1 MNGPYHLEAL
11 DDVDRAQLEPWVSNL
26 DSPVFALNG
35 LSQVTAAALFAR
47 YSRSPKSLRRLLLD
61 EFLKGEAVV
70 PELAAPA
77 RDDAGRARAGRL
89 FGRVIAEYGDDSVA
103 QLGGIHLAC
112 EQVSQPLAKAI
123 EWGRLAAYLEQSTR
137 YIPYTDLRD
146 GHYRYHRDP
155 ELMASTHAGAYL
167 AAMDGLFD
175 AYVEMLP
182 LLRAHL
188 GQSLRAEAD
197 AKARE
202 RAIRALALDLLRGLL
217 PAGTVS
223 NLGVY
228 ASPQALE
235 QLVMRLRAHPLPEAR
250 TYAELIDRELQAT
263 IPEMVTRLDRPDRG
277 GVWVE
282 YLRETA
288 LALEAEGERLTRSGR
303 LQEERPG
310 IELPSAGSVT
320 LLRWDADGEERIMA
334 AALLPHTSAGLEE
347 VVAAVHALPEAER
360 DRLFAAALGVRGNRR
375 HRPGRGFEHTDY
387 TFELVSD
394 FGAFRDLQRHRML
407 TIQWQELTPALGYA
421 IPPEV
426 VAAGLEGR
434 WRQAVERAEAAW
446 AEIRPILPEQAQY
459 LVTLAHR
466 VRYVIK
472 LNAREALHLIEL
484 RTSPQ
489 GHPSYRRI
497 CQEMLQQ
504 IDSVAGHH
512 RVARA
517 RTSTCPATR
526 PRWAGATERV
536 GPAGGCV
543 RAQGPMRSGN
553 SSPSPGGRCRMIP
566 IEPPPEGGAAD
577 LRGTQP

>member
-1 MNGPYHLEAL
+1 MTGPYHLEPL
-11 DDVDRAQLEPWVSNL
+11 DAADRARLEPWVSNL

-61 EFLKGEAVV
+61 EFLEGDAVV
-70 PELAAPA
+70 GGAAPPGW
-77 RDDAGRARAGRL
+77 DDAGRARATRL

-137 YIPYTDLRD
+137 YIPYTDRRD

-155 ELMASTHAGAYL
+155 ELTGSTHARAYT

-175 AYVEMLP
+175 AYVELLP
-182 LLRAHL
+182 RLREHL
-188 GQSLRAEAD
+188 GRALPPEAD
-197 AKARE
+197 TQARE

-223 NLGVY
+223 NLGVF

-250 TYAELIDRELQAT
+250 AYAELIDRELQAA
-263 IPEMVTRLDRPDRG
+263 IPELITRLDRPDRG

-288 LALEAEGERLTRSGR
+288 SALGVAAERLLDAGGG
-303 LQEERPG
+303 EETLPGLARP
-310 IELPSAGSVT
+310 PAGGVT
-320 LLRWDADGEERIMA
+320 LIRWDPDGEERIMA
-334 AALLPHTSAGLEE
+334 AALLPHTPAPMAE
-347 VVAAVHALPEAER
+347 VVAAVRALPEAQR

-394 FGAFRDLQRHRML
+394 YGAFRDLQRHRML

-426 VAAGLEGR
+426 FAAGLDGR
-434 WRQAVERAEAAW
+434 WRRAVERAEAVW
-446 AEIRPILPEQAQY
+446 AEVRPDLPEQAQY

-489 GHPSYRRI
+489 GHPSYRAI
-497 CQEMLQQ
+497 CREMLKQ
-504 IDSVAGHH
+504 IDAVAGHH

-517 RTSTCPATR
+517 MSFAGSEDVHL
-526 PRWAGATERV
+526 PRYASEV
-536 GPAGGCV
+536 G
-543 RAQGPMRSGN
+543 
-553 SSPSPGGRCRMIP
+553 
-566 IEPPPEGGAAD
+566 
-577 LRGTQP
+577 RGD

>member
-1 MNGPYHLEAL
+1 MNGPYHLETL
-11 DDVDRAQLEPWVSNL
+11 DDADRAQLEPWVSNL

-47 YSRSPKSLRRLLLD
+47 YSRSPKGLRRLLLD

-77 RDDAGRARAGRL
+77 PDDAGRARAGRL

-155 ELMASTHAGAYL
+155 ELMASAHAGTYL
-167 AAMDGLFD
+167 TAMDGLFD

-188 GQSLRAEAD
+188 GQTLPGEAD

-288 LALEAEGERLTRSGR
+288 LALETEGERLTRSGR
-303 LQEERPG
+303 LQEDLPG
-310 IELPSAGSVT
+310 IEIPPANSVT

-407 TIQWQELTPALGYA
+407 TIQWQELTSALGYA
-421 IPPEV
+421 IPLEV

-446 AEIRPILPEQAQY
+446 AEIRPDLPEQAQY

-472 LNAREALHLIEL
+472 LNAREALHMIEL

-504 IDSVAGHH
+504 IDTVAGHH

-517 RTSTCPATR
+517 MSFAGREDVHL
-526 PRWAGATERV
+526 PRYAAEV
-536 GPAGGCV
+536 G
-543 RAQGPMRSGN
+543 
-553 SSPSPGGRCRMIP
+553 
-566 IEPPPEGGAAD
+566 
-577 LRGTQP
+577 RGD

>member
-1 MNGPYHLEAL
+1 MPSAYHLETL
-11 DDVDRAQLEPWVSNL
+11 DDGDRAQLEPWVSNL

-61 EFLKGEAVV
+61 EFLKGDAVV

-155 ELMASTHAGAYL
+155 ELMGSAHAATYL

-188 GQSLRAEAD
+188 AQTLPEEAD
-197 AKARE
+197 AKARD
-202 RAIRALALDLLRGLL
+202 RAIRALSLDLLRGLL

-250 TYAELIDRELQAT
+250 AYSELIDRELQAT

-288 LALEAEGERLTRSGR
+288 LALEAEGERLTGAGG
-303 LQEERPG
+303 LQKDLPDVE
-310 IELPSAGSVT
+310 IPSAGSVA
-320 LLRWDADGEERIMA
+320 LLRWDPDGEERIMA

-434 WRQAVERAEAAW
+434 WREAVERAEAAW
-446 AEIRPILPEQAQY
+446 VEIRPELPEQAQY

-504 IDSVAGHH
+504 IDAVAGHH
-512 RVARA
+512 RV
-517 RTSTCPATR
+517 
-526 PRWAGATERV
+526 
-536 GPAGGCV
+536 V
-543 RAQGPMRSGN
+543 RAMSFA
-553 SSPSPGGRCRMIP
+553 GREDVHLPRY
-566 IEPPPEGGAAD
+566 AAEVG
-577 LRGTQP
+577 RGD

>member
-1 MNGPYHLEAL
+1 MNGPYHLETL
-11 DDVDRAQLEPWVSNL
+11 DDADRAQLEPWVSNL

-155 ELMASTHAGAYL
+155 ELMASAHAGTYL

-188 GQSLRAEAD
+188 GQSLPAEAD

-202 RAIRALALDLLRGLL
+202 RAIRALSLDLLRGLL

-288 LALEAEGERLTRSGR
+288 LALETEGERLTRSGR
-303 LQEERPG
+303 LQDDLPG
-310 IELPSAGSVT
+310 IESPPANSVT

-347 VVAAVHALPEAER
+347 VVAAVRALPEAER

-421 IPPEV
+421 VPSEV

-446 AEIRPILPEQAQY
+446 AEIRPDLPEQAQY

-472 LNAREALHLIEL
+472 LNAREALHMIEL

-497 CQEMLQQ
+497 CQEMLQE
-504 IDSVAGHH
+504 IDTVAGHH
-512 RVARA
+512 WVARA
-517 RTSTCPATR
+517 MSFAGREDVHL
-526 PRWAGATERV
+526 PRYAAEV
-536 GPAGGCV
+536 G
-543 RAQGPMRSGN
+543 
-553 SSPSPGGRCRMIP
+553 
-566 IEPPPEGGAAD
+566 
-577 LRGTQP
+577 RGD

>member
-1 MNGPYHLEAL
+1 MNGPYHLETL
-11 DDVDRAQLEPWVSNL
+11 DDADRAQLEPWVSNL

-77 RDDAGRARAGRL
+77 PDDAGRARAGRL

-155 ELMASTHAGAYL
+155 ELMASAHAGTYL
-167 AAMDGLFD
+167 TAMDGLFD

-188 GQSLRAEAD
+188 GESLPAEAD

-202 RAIRALALDLLRGLL
+202 RAIRALSLDLLRGLL

-288 LALEAEGERLTRSGR
+288 LALETEGERLTRSGR
-303 LQEERPG
+303 LQEDLPG
-310 IELPSAGSVT
+310 IEIPPANSVT

-407 TIQWQELTPALGYA
+407 TIQWQELTPGLGYA
-421 IPPEV
+421 IPSEV

-446 AEIRPILPEQAQY
+446 AEIRPDLPEQAQY

-472 LNAREALHLIEL
+472 LNAREALHMIEL

-504 IDSVAGHH
+504 IDTVAGHH
-512 RVARA
+512 RVGRA
-517 RTSTCPATR
+517 MSFAGREDVHL
-526 PRWAGATERV
+526 PRYAAEV
-536 GPAGGCV
+536 G
-543 RAQGPMRSGN
+543 
-553 SSPSPGGRCRMIP
+553 
-566 IEPPPEGGAAD
+566 
-577 LRGTQP
+577 RGD

>member
-1 MNGPYHLEAL
+1 MNGPYHLETL
-11 DDVDRAQLEPWVSNL
+11 DDADRAQLEPWVSNL

-61 EFLKGEAVV
+61 EFLKGEAVL

-155 ELMASTHAGAYL
+155 ELMASAHAGTYL
-167 AAMDGLFD
+167 TAMDGLFD

-188 GQSLRAEAD
+188 GQTLPGEAD

-228 ASPQALE
+228 ASPQPLE

-288 LALEAEGERLTRSGR
+288 LALETEGERLTRSGR
-303 LQEERPG
+303 LQEDLPG
-310 IELPSAGSVT
+310 IEIPPANSVT

-421 IPPEV
+421 VPSEV

-446 AEIRPILPEQAQY
+446 AEIRPDLPEQAQY

-472 LNAREALHLIEL
+472 LNAREALHMIEL

-497 CQEMLQQ
+497 CQEMLQE
-504 IDSVAGHH
+504 IDTVAGHH

-517 RTSTCPATR
+517 MSFAGREDVHL
-526 PRWAGATERV
+526 PRYAAEV
-536 GPAGGCV
+536 G
-543 RAQGPMRSGN
+543 
-553 SSPSPGGRCRMIP
+553 
-566 IEPPPEGGAAD
+566 
-577 LRGTQP
+577 RGD

>member
-1 MNGPYHLEAL
+1 M
-11 DDVDRAQLEPWVSNL
+11 SNL
-26 DSPVFALNG
+26 DFPVFALNG

-61 EFLKGEAVV
+61 EFLEGDAVV
-70 PELAAPA
+70 GGAAPPGW
-77 RDDAGRARAGRL
+77 DDAGRARATRL

-137 YIPYTDLRD
+137 YIPYTDRRD

-155 ELMASTHAGAYL
+155 ELMGSAHARAYT

-175 AYVEMLP
+175 AYVELLP
-182 LLRAHL
+182 RLREHL
-188 GQSLRAEAD
+188 GRALPPEAD
-197 AKARE
+197 ARARE

-223 NLGVY
+223 NLGVF

-250 TYAELIDRELQAT
+250 AYAELIDRELQAA
-263 IPEMVTRLDRPDRG
+263 IPELVTRLDRPDRG

-288 LALEAEGERLTRSGR
+288 LALGVAAERLLARGRGRGDPAGAGPPARRRRDAHPLGSGR
-303 LQEERPG
+303 RGADHGRRPAA
-310 IELPSAGSVT
+310 PHAGAS
-320 LLRWDADGEERIMA
+320 MA
-334 AALLPHTSAGLEE
+334 E
-347 VVAAVHALPEAER
+347 VVAAVRALPEAQR

-394 FGAFRDLQRHRML
+394 YGAFRDLQRHRML

-426 VAAGLEGR
+426 VAAGLDGR
-434 WRQAVERAEAAW
+434 WRRAVERAEAAW
-446 AEIRPILPEQAQY
+446 AEVRPDLPEQAQY

-489 GHPSYRRI
+489 GHPSYRRDLPGDAPPDRRGRRSPPGGPGDELRRERGRPPAPV
-497 CQEMLQQ
+497 CRRGGAGRL
-504 IDSVAGHH
+504 SRSRAPGRAGGVAG
-512 RVARA
+512 
-517 RTSTCPATR
+517 PR
-526 PRWAGATERV
+526 PRAEGPWPDRV
-536 GPAGGCV
+536 RRPTRGGLCRIIDHRTTAGG
-543 RAQGPMRSGN
+543 RASRPQRDP
-553 SSPSPGGRCRMIP
+553 
-566 IEPPPEGGAAD
+566 
-577 LRGTQP
+577 Q

>member
-11 DDVDRAQLEPWVSNL
+11 DDADRAQLEPWVSNL

-77 RDDAGRARAGRL
+77 PDDAGRARAGRL

-155 ELMASTHAGAYL
+155 ELMASAHAGTYL
-167 AAMDGLFD
+167 TAMDGLFD

-188 GQSLRAEAD
+188 GQTLPGEAD

-288 LALEAEGERLTRSGR
+288 LALETEGERLTRSGR
-303 LQEERPG
+303 LQEDLPG
-310 IELPSAGSVT
+310 IEIPPANSVT

-407 TIQWQELTPALGYA
+407 TIQWQELTPGLGYA
-421 IPPEV
+421 IPSEV

-446 AEIRPILPEQAQY
+446 AEIRPDLPEQAQY

-472 LNAREALHLIEL
+472 LNAREALHMIEL

-504 IDSVAGHH
+504 IDTVAGHH
-512 RVARA
+512 RVGRA
-517 RTSTCPATR
+517 MSFAGREDVHL
-526 PRWAGATERV
+526 PRYAAEV
-536 GPAGGCV
+536 G
-543 RAQGPMRSGN
+543 
-553 SSPSPGGRCRMIP
+553 
-566 IEPPPEGGAAD
+566 
-577 LRGTQP
+577 RGD

>member
-1 MNGPYHLEAL
+1 MNGPYHLETL
-11 DDVDRAQLEPWVSNL
+11 DDADRAQLEPWVSNL

-77 RDDAGRARAGRL
+77 PDDAGRARAGRL

-155 ELMASTHAGAYL
+155 ELMASAHAGTYL
-167 AAMDGLFD
+167 TAMDGLFD

-188 GQSLRAEAD
+188 GQTLPGEAD

-288 LALEAEGERLTRSGR
+288 LALETEGERLTRSGR
-303 LQEERPG
+303 LQEDLPG
-310 IELPSAGSVT
+310 IEIPPANSVT

-421 IPPEV
+421 VPSEV

-446 AEIRPILPEQAQY
+446 AEIRPALPEQAQY

-472 LNAREALHLIEL
+472 LNAREALHMIEL

-504 IDSVAGHH
+504 IDTVAGHH
-512 RVARA
+512 RVGRA
-517 RTSTCPATR
+517 MSFAGREDVHL
-526 PRWAGATERV
+526 PRYAAEV
-536 GPAGGCV
+536 G
-543 RAQGPMRSGN
+543 
-553 SSPSPGGRCRMIP
+553 
-566 IEPPPEGGAAD
+566 
-577 LRGTQP
+577 RGD

>member
-1 MNGPYHLEAL
+1 MNGPYHLETL
-11 DDVDRAQLEPWVSNL
+11 DDADRAQLEPWVSNL

-77 RDDAGRARAGRL
+77 PDDAGRARAGRL

-155 ELMASTHAGAYL
+155 ELMASAHAGTYL
-167 AAMDGLFD
+167 TAMDGLFD

-188 GQSLRAEAD
+188 GQTLPAEAD

-288 LALEAEGERLTRSGR
+288 LALETEGERLTRSGR
-303 LQEERPG
+303 LQEDLPG
-310 IELPSAGSVT
+310 IEIPPANSVT

-387 TFELVSD
+387 TFELASD

-407 TIQWQELTPALGYA
+407 TIQWQELTPGLGYA
-421 IPPEV
+421 IPSEV

-446 AEIRPILPEQAQY
+446 AEIRPDLPEQAQY

-472 LNAREALHLIEL
+472 LNAREALHMIEL

-504 IDSVAGHH
+504 IDTVAGHH

-517 RTSTCPATR
+517 MSFAGREDVHL
-526 PRWAGATERV
+526 PRYAAEV
-536 GPAGGCV
+536 G
-543 RAQGPMRSGN
+543 
-553 SSPSPGGRCRMIP
+553 
-566 IEPPPEGGAAD
+566 
-577 LRGTQP
+577 RGD